1 MANDQLNS
9 NQNLETTQCA
19 STPPS
24 TPTTATIANAM
35 GATSENGSSSQSQAA
50 ATEETSVHKA
60 HRQSKDATEMATEHS
75 EKNENVEEQLATE
88 ATITNNNLSEINEST
103 SQDQINDNAQKSVDP
118 SQQAQPED
126 SLVFLETVNSNC
138 GGGLEEQFDNA
149 ESICSTTT
157 AS

>member
-9 NQNLETTQCA
+9 NQNVETAQSA

-24 TPTTATIANAM
+24 TPTATIDNSM
-35 GATSENGSSSQSQAA
+35 GATCEDDSSTHTA

-60 HRQSKDATEMATEHS
+60 RRQSKDATEMATEHS
-75 EKNENVEEQLATE
+75 ENNENVEQLATE
-88 ATITNNNLSEINEST
+88 AIITNNNLSEINES

-138 GGGLEEQFDNA
+138 TGGLEEQFDNA
-149 ESICSTTT
+149 ESICSTTA